1 MSRFNTSSTHPLIPN
16 SQNYMYEKKYV
27 SIHSED
33 RDIVRYPNSNEFEIE
48 LPQDYCNVESV
59 RLTQWTF
66 PANYD
71 VFAVERNNIMMTFKI
86 TEPYNPG
93 AADHLSNDPLLE
105 VIFQAL
111 YYHIDTPYIV
121 LIEQGFYSPDQMAIE
136 LTNRFN
142 TVVTNVI
149 LEYFNNK
156 TDTEIPNKSEL
167 LDRLILQGGY
177 NQFVVAYNSVGQKLW
192 FGNKSSN
199 FKITNSEISAITKAL
214 SIYQC
219 SKSKLPEYVGWGL
232 PEFLGFARC
241 DSIPTPS
248 TEKNV
253 FGVIPGVLGY
263 PRFYYGDY
271 KPGDD
276 GYWLVPDIEYTG
288 AIVYYLEAPKKI
300 NLMGEAY
307 FYLEIHGMNNI
318 DETSPFALSPFTIQT
333 NETNGIVNAAFAK
346 IAVPTTPISQW
357 FDTDLDN
364 YKWYNPPAERIRK
377 LKFKLRYHNGL
388 AVNFG
393 EFNYS
398 ITLEFCI
405 FNPQISRKVNM
416 YVPNNIA

>member
-33 RDIVRYPNSNEFEIE
+33 RDIIRYPNSNEFEIE

-71 VFAVERNNIMMTFKI
+71 VFAVERNNITMTFKI

-121 LIEQGFYSPDQMAIE
+121 LIEQGFYNPDQMATE

-142 TVVTNVI
+142 SVVTNVI
-149 LEYFNNK
+149 LEYINSK
-156 TDTEIPNKSEL
+156 TDIELPNKSEL

-199 FKITNSEISAITKAL
+199 FKITNSDISALTKAMNT
-214 SIYQC
+214 YQC
-219 SKSKLPEYVGWGL
+219 SKTKLPEYVGWGL
-232 PEFLGFARC
+232 PEYLGFARC
-241 DSIPTPS
+241 DAIPTPS
-248 TEKNV
+248 TERNV
-253 FGVIPGVLGY
+253 LGIFPGILGY

-276 GYWLVPDIEYTG
+276 GYWLVPDIEYKG

-405 FNPQISRKVNM
+405 FNPQINRKVNM
-416 YVPNNIA
+416 YVPNNIP